1 MTHRMKPS
9 GIVAKDSFEATSAQ
23 SIAHRR
29 ESRPTKAIYCRRTLG
44 ISGDRSHEKTQQL
57 VLGSN
62 IKLSG
67 FVAYQTGQHGVRKLV
82 LHADDIIHI

>member
-1 MTHRMKPS
+1 MSLKIRSKPPLQR
-9 GIVAKDSFEATSAQ
+9 ALL
-23 SIAHRR
+23 HRR
-29 ESRPTKAIYCRRTLG
+29 ESRPSKAIYCRILVAG
-44 ISGDRSHEKTQQL
+44 SGERSHEKTQQL

-67 FVAYQTGQHGVRKLV
+67 FAVYQTGQHGVRKLV